1 MKFHVNHSLS
11 FLQDK
16 EQTATT
22 TEAIV
27 MTYFAIQVIYKK
39 KNEQILKYL
48 PKYYR
53 LITELPIVFVTF
65 EKMEEIPEFILRGV
79 DVLNELLIMLQH
91 PLNFQFSPE
100 FLRRIK
106 MNEDSI
112 EDREQVSSYFVF
124 DIFTSLTTF
133 KLLDIVLTYI
143 SKYQPI
149 NVARMKTKSCHEL
162 VNFLCA
168 LCIEQQLWTISTFK
182 RHFSLYWPKIQHI
195 LAPQCIFL
203 QPTAISID
211 ATVDIERELSLEE
224 VSAITTKYTIIQ
236 NKLKKLRELEKMNI
250 KLIKESEN
258 LLKDIE
264 GNKQFHHKMILQN
277 LLDGVQLKSSP
288 TTTILP
294 STTEKVS
301 LSFLDEIDEFRN
313 FEKTLENEKSLED
326 LFLRWIKKP
335 QQQSLRSPLQDDET
349 SDIILSETDI
359 VEAKKKTQD
368 MVRLVEEEVIT
379 HLLKEKINVM
389 KIRQSTSF
397 LPTQT
402 IPLTERDFR
411 GPPSHSLFTD
421 SIITQLL
428 QLGENESL
436 EIDPRGSVDEALVK
450 LRDESHKKVHEGI
463 EIIND
468 SSPFHC
474 VVHEENKPQTF

>member
-1 MKFHVNHSLS
+1 
-11 FLQDK
+11 
-16 EQTATT
+16 
-22 TEAIV
+22 
-27 MTYFAIQVIYKK
+27 
-39 KNEQILKYL
+39 
-48 PKYYR
+48 
-53 LITELPIVFVTF
+53 
-65 EKMEEIPEFILRGV
+65 
-79 DVLNELLIMLQH
+79 
-91 PLNFQFSPE
+91 
-100 FLRRIK
+100 
-106 MNEDSI
+106 
-112 EDREQVSSYFVF
+112 
-124 DIFTSLTTF
+124 
-133 KLLDIVLTYI
+133 
-143 SKYQPI
+143 
-149 NVARMKTKSCHEL
+149 MKTKSCFEL

-168 LCIEQQLWTISTFK
+168 LSIEQQLWTISTFK

-203 QPTAISID
+203 QSTAIAID

-250 KLIKESEN
+250 KLIKESES

-277 LLDGVQLKSSP
+277 LFDGVQLTSSP

-294 STTEKVS
+294 STTEKIS

-326 LFLRWIKKP
+326 LFLRWIRKP

-349 SDIILSETDI
+349 PDILISEAEI
-359 VEAKKKTQD
+359 IEAKKKTQD
-368 MVRLVEEEVIT
+368 MVRLVEEEVIA

-402 IPLTERDFR
+402 IPLTENDYSET
-411 GPPSHSLFTD
+411 PSHLLFTD
-421 SIITQLL
+421 GIITQLL

-436 EIDPRGSVDEALVK
+436 EIDPRGSIDEALVK

-463 EIIND
+463 EMIND

-474 VVHEENKPQTF
+474 VVQEENKPQTF